1 MTNQKGDEM
10 MLLKLPIFLEENNAK
25 LLIKYDGERNIKN
38 YTVRLLF
45 KDTKQISLGK
55 DTDSPYALLNELFE
69 NSEESIKEEVTTF
82 YSNVLKDSIENLK
95 AYFGNECVIVVL
107 LEEREKNIIYTLI
120 IYTASGTW
128 HLNGVN
134 YNELYEKIFLDD
146 SL

>member
-10 MLLKLPIFLEENNAK
+10 MLLKLPIFLKENNAK
-25 LLIKYDGERNIKN
+25 LLIKYDGERNVKN

-120 IYTASGTW
+120 IHTTSGTR